1 MLMVLITTIV
11 FIVEG
16 YMKLSELMIG
26 TEAKVITFG
35 ELSNDIRKKLMVM
48 GLLPNTT
55 IKLLR
60 RAPMGDPLQ
69 IEVRG
74 VSLAVRENIA
84 ALIDVEVK

>member
-1 MLMVLITTIV
+1 
-11 FIVEG
+11 
-16 YMKLSELMIG
+16 MKLSELMIG